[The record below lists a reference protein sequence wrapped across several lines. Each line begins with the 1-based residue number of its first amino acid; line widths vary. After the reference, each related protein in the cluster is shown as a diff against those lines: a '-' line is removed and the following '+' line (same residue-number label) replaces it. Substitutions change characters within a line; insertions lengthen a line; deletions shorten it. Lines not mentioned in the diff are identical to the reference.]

1 MTIPDFDVRS
11 MAQLMIENE
20 SRFVTLTVIPEGDG
34 FRFIY
39 HWDVEGELLYVTT
52 PIAGNVATSIVD
64 IWPAADWV
72 EREVRDYYAV
82 EFAGRAE
89 TPPLMLQDGDE
100 PGLFSRTDEHR
111 RRDPAETGWSD
122 ASQLGDGGRHDE
134 PDHPDRPVP
143 SRARRAVQDRHRSAR
158 AST

>member
-1 MTIPDFDVRS
+1 MNASAIASRLSSTAKRERRADAEWMTIPDLDVRA
-11 MAQLMIENE
+11 MAQLMLENE

-39 HWDVEGELLYVTT
+39 HWDVEGELLCVTT

-82 EFAGRAE
+82 EFSGRAE

-100 PGLFSRTDEHR
+100 PGFFNRTCEISD
-111 RRDPAETGWSD
+111 DPAKTGWSD
-122 ASQLGDGGRHDE
+122 AFHSEKEG
-134 PDHPDRPVP
+134 
-143 SRARRAVQDRHRSAR
+143 AR
-158 AST
+158 